1 MKKKIICAEKTC
13 FSSEVIKRLSLYLRN
28 LKKMRKENVE
38 LISSAEITQFL
49 NVTPCQ
55 FRKDLSYFGG
65 FGKRGVG
72 YNVEKL
78 IIELGNILGTDK
90 EWKIAL
96 IGIGKL
102 GSALLSFEGFSE
114 FNIKISSAFDVDAK
128 KIGKFLNGIKVEDIK
143 DLEGIVCK
151 RKIKMAIICTPPEV
165 TQKIVDRLTKI
176 SIRGILNFA
185 PIALKTA
192 KDIFV
197 SNVDM
202 AYELESLIFFLK
214 KSEQTKTRKNK

>member
-1 MKKKIICAEKTC
+1 MKKKRICTEKTC
-13 FSSEVIKRLSLYLRN
+13 FSAEVIKRLSLYLRN
-28 LKKMRKENVE
+28 LKKLREQGIE
-38 LISSAEITQFL
+38 FISSTEITQFL

-78 IIELGNILGTDK
+78 IIELDNILGTNK

-96 IGIGKL
+96 IGAGRL
-102 GSALLSFEGFSE
+102 GSALLSFKGFSE
-114 FNIKISSAFDVDAK
+114 FNIKIASAFDVDEK
-128 KIGKFLNGIKVEDIK
+128 KIGRSLNEIDVEDIK
-143 DLEGIVCK
+143 DLERIISK

-165 TQKIVDRLTKI
+165 SQKIVDRLTKI
-176 SIRGILNFA
+176 DVRGILNFA
-185 PIALKTA
+185 PIVLKTSG
-192 KDIFV
+192 DIFV

-202 AYELESLIFFLK
+202 ACELERLIFFLK
-214 KSEQTKTRKNK
+214 GVQDGQK

>member
-1 MKKKIICAEKTC
+1 MNKKEIHIEKQG
-13 FSSEVIKRLSLYLRN
+13 FPSEAIKRLSLYLRN
-28 LKKMRKENVE
+28 LKKLREKNIE

-72 YNVEKL
+72 YNVGKL
-78 IIELGNILGTDK
+78 IVELDNILGTNK

-96 IGIGKL
+96 IGVGRL

-114 FNIKISSAFDVDAK
+114 FNIKIASAFDVDEE
-128 KIGKFLNGIKVEDIK
+128 KIGRTLNGIEVENIK
-143 DLEGIVCK
+143 DLERNINK
-151 RKIKMAIICTPPEV
+151 RKIKMAIICTPPEI
-165 TQKIVDRLTKI
+165 TQKLADRLTEI
-176 SIRGILNFA
+176 GVRGILNFA
-185 PIALKTA
+185 PIALKTSR
-192 KDIFV
+192 DTFV

-202 AYELESLIFFLK
+202 ACELERLIFFLK
-214 KSEQTKTRKNK
+214 GVEDGQK